1 MNLKNKLL
9 KIIKSKFF
17 IIICI
22 ILILL
27 ITYIC
32 LEDNFFEM
40 NNHENAWNEENT
52 VSEKEEE
59 NVFWQEG
66 SLKNE
71 EIVENLEE
79 SLEEKE
85 IPKDELEVINNEK
98 IYVYITGEVNNPGI
112 VVLPIGSRISDAID
126 YAGGVTS
133 NADIMKI
140 NLVYMLQDGMKVNI
154 PSSKELND
162 NPNFEYITMGSG
174 DEKNDNKDFKA
185 LETTNNK
192 SESAFK
198 ISNVNINTAT
208 QTELE
213 TLPGIGPSLALKI
226 INYRKE
232 NEELENTKKEIEEI
246 GVQVLAVK
254 GDVANFEECEN
265 FVKQV
270 IERFGQIDV
279 LVNNAGI
286 TKDMLLMRMKK
297 EDFEQVIDTN
307 LVGTF
312 NVTKN
317 VVPYMMKARSGRII
331 NISSVVGISGNAGQT
346 NYSASKAGIIG
357 FTKSLAKE
365 IASRNILV
373 NAVAPGF
380 IETNMTDVLKDD
392 VKQEIAKNIPLK
404 RMGTAQDVANVVKFL
419 ASDDSSYITGQVINV
434 DGGMLM

>member
-1 MNLKNKLL
+1 MDK
-9 KIIKSKFF
+9 
-17 IIICI
+17 CA
-22 ILILL
+22 L
-27 ITYIC
+27 IT
-32 LEDNFFEM
+32 
-40 NNHENAWNEENT
+40 
-52 VSEKEEE
+52 
-59 NVFWQEG
+59 G
-66 SLKNE
+66 
-71 EIVENLEE
+71 
-79 SLEEKE
+79 
-85 IPKDELEVINNEK
+85 
-98 IYVYITGEVNNPGI
+98 
-112 VVLPIGSRISDAID
+112 
-126 YAGGVTS
+126 
-133 NADIMKI
+133 
-140 NLVYMLQDGMKVNI
+140 
-154 PSSKELND
+154 
-162 NPNFEYITMGSG
+162 
-174 DEKNDNKDFKA
+174 
-185 LETTNNK
+185 
-192 SESAFK
+192 
-198 ISNVNINTAT
+198 AT
-208 QTELE
+208 R
-213 TLPGIGPSLALKI
+213 GIGKQIAITLAKQGYNIAL
-226 INYRKE
+226 NYRKE
-232 NEELENTKKEIEEI
+232 NEELENTKKEIEKI
-246 GVQVLAVK
+246 GVQILAVK
-254 GDVANFEECEN
+254 GDVANFEDCEN

-307 LVGTF
+307 LVGTKKKK
-312 NVTKN
+312 KN